1 MSQMLT
7 NNQTTCNGL
16 DTGKHVAAA
25 MAISWQV
32 GCAVVSSQAAC
43 GGGRLL
49 ASVRWRVDGETAYP
63 TGVDVDGRECSVGE
77 AVAVR
82 TLRHGDLM
90 HIDSVGDEL
99 HVTVRAEA
107 DGTKRMLFVATGLL
121 AALRIPGG
129 RAEWPVLVAG

>member
-7 NNQTTCNGL
+7 NNQTTRNGPGS
-16 DTGKHVAAA
+16 GKPVAVA
-25 MAISWQV
+25 MAISWPV
-32 GCAVVSSQAAC
+32 GCAVVAVSSAC
-43 GGGRLL
+43 AGDRLL
-49 ASVRWRVDGETAYP
+49 ASVRWRIDGETAYP

-82 TLRHGDLM
+82 TVRHEDLI

-107 DGTKRMLFVATGLL
+107 DGTKRMLFVATSLL
-121 AALRIPGG
+121 ATLRIAGG
-129 RAEWPVLVAG
+129 RAEWPELVAG